1 MEDLMKE
8 GMLPVLGF
16 ILLFG
21 LGNYLYAQS
30 VVSLDEAIS
39 NGAIEIA
46 DKLQSGTK
54 VVVLNFQSPSQRL
67 SDHVLDGMMI
77 GLLKSGKVTVVDRAN
92 LELIRQEMKF
102 QLSGEVSDESAQSI
116 GRILGAQSIVSG
128 RFEDMGNNYRVIF
141 RTIAVETAE
150 LQALSSV
157 NVRKD
162 SQIAALMGEEVINPG
177 VLWGYG
183 ALNIA
188 FGLGSYLQGDI
199 RSGLFVTGGYVLSLG
214 LIIWEVAGMKY
225 EDALAGFPGTLGLG
239 LAGATLVFGFIRP
252 FMYAKNSK
260 VAFIMDGINIAWVL
274 DARQESAVQLT
285 YTYKF

>member
-1 MEDLMKE
+1 MKTLIKV
-8 GMLPVLGF
+8 GI
-16 ILLFG
+16 ILLFCV
-21 LGNYLYAQS
+21 GNNLYAQS

-39 NGAIEIA
+39 KGAIEIA
-46 DKLQSGTK
+46 DRLTPATK

-67 SDHVLDGMMI
+67 SDHVLDGMMME
-77 GLLKSGKVTVVDRAN
+77 LLKSRKITVVDRAN
-92 LELIRQEMKF
+92 LELIRQEMRF

-128 RFEDMGNNYRVIF
+128 RFEDMGTTYRVIF

-150 LQALSSV
+150 LQALSSI
-157 NVRKD
+157 NVKKD
-162 SQIAALMGEEVINPG
+162 SQIVVLMGEKIINPG

-183 ALNIA
+183 ALNIV
-188 FGLGSYLQGDI
+188 FGLGSYLQGD
-199 RSGLFVTGGYVLSLG
+199 VTGGLIITGGYAVSLG
-214 LIIWEVAGMKY
+214 LIIWEVAGLKY

-239 LAGATLVFGFIRP
+239 LAGATLVFSFIKP
-252 FMYAKNSK
+252 FMYARNSNSK

-274 DARQESAVQLT
+274 NERQENAVQLT